1 MQLRVALPLA
11 AAAGA
16 VATLGFAPFNLWPLT
31 VAAYLALL
39 WLVAPGSG
47 RRPAGVFAVAMVWGT
62 AHFCSG
68 IYWVYLST
76 VLYGN
81 APPWLGVVLVVV
93 LSAVLSLF
101 GASTLA
107 IATRWSRSRLA
118 WALAVPPVWGLFELL
133 RSTILQGFPWLVPGT
148 VFTDS
153 PLIVFAPLLGVHGM
167 GVLMLAVLAPIALW
181 LRAPSVPGGAVATI
195 GLSLV
200 ALLGAA
206 LPAPSAWTTPTEQ
219 TLSVVMIQGNVAQ
232 ADKWKREQAP
242 RIADLYRRKT
252 VEAGNVDLVLWPEVA
267 VPYVYTQIKDSYLA
281 HIGRKAAAQGTAVV
295 LGTLI
300 PNDAGDNMINSVV
313 GIGATEGTYYK
324 RHLVPFGEVF
334 PLPDFMRPLLD
345 VMELRYADLDTGE
358 EGQAK
363 FMVKGVPVG
372 VSICFEDVFAD
383 EIAREARGAGL
394 LINVTNLSWFHDA
407 TALPQA
413 LQMTRLR
420 AAETGRPMLKVAQT
434 GTTAHVNADG
444 QVVAR
449 APEFEVASLN
459 TTVQPRLGNTPYMR
473 WDDQPFWWLG
483 GAALLVLLIMAR
495 WRGRVGDTTKN

>member
-16 VATLGFAPFNLWPLT
+16 MATLGFAPFNLWPLT
-31 VAAYLALL
+31 VASYLALL
-39 WLVAPGSG
+39 WMVAPGSG

-81 APPWLGVVLVVV
+81 APPWLGVVLVVL

-101 GASTLA
+101 GAGTLA
-107 IATRWSRSRLA
+107 IATRWVHKRWA
-118 WALAVPPVWGLFELL
+118 WALAVPPIWGLFELL
-133 RSTILQGFPWLVPGT
+133 RSTMLQGFPWLVPGT

-153 PLIVFAPLLGVHGM
+153 PMIVFAPLLGVHGM
-167 GVLMLAVLAPIALW
+167 GVLMVAVLTPLALW
-181 LRAPSVPGGAVATI
+181 LRSPTRHGVVIGGAGLVAT
-195 GLSLV
+195 
-200 ALLGAA
+200 ALLTLV
-206 LPAPSAWTTPTEQ
+206 LPKPSSWTTPTEQ

-232 ADKWKREQAP
+232 AEKWSRDQAP
-242 RIADLYRRKT
+242 KIADLYRRKT
-252 VEAGNVDLVLWPEVA
+252 IEAGNVDLVLWPEVA

-300 PNDAGDNMINSVV
+300 PNAAGDNMINSVV

-358 EGQAK
+358 EGQPK

-383 EIAREARGAGL
+383 EIAREARGAGV

-434 GTTAHVNADG
+434 GTTAHVDADG
-444 QVVAR
+444 QIVAR
-449 APEFEVASLN
+449 APEFEVASLR

-483 GAALLVLLIMAR
+483 IVAIAVLLGMSR
-495 WRGRVGDTTKN
+495 FGDNTQVPS

>member
-1 MQLRVALPLA
+1 MKLRVALPLA

-16 VATLGFAPFNLWPLT
+16 LATLGFAPFNLWPLT
-31 VAAYLALL
+31 VLAYLALL

-62 AHFCSG
+62 AHFCTG

-81 APPWLGVVLVVV
+81 APPWLGVVLVVL
-93 LSAVLSLF
+93 LSAVLALF
-101 GASTLA
+101 GAGTLA
-107 IATRWSRSRLA
+107 IATRWAPKRWV
-118 WALAVPPVWGLFELL
+118 WALAVPPIWGLFELL

-153 PLIVFAPLLGVHGM
+153 PFIVLAPLLGVHGL
-167 GVLMLAVLAPIALW
+167 GVVLFAVLTPVVLW
-181 LRAPSVPGGAVATI
+181 LRAPDRRGALIASGCVLAI
-195 GLSLV
+195 AALS
-200 ALLGAA
+200 AA
-206 LPAPSAWTTPTEQ
+206 LPKPSAWTTPTEQ

-232 ADKWKREQAP
+232 AEKWDREQAP
-242 RIADLYRRKT
+242 KIADLYRRKT
-252 VEAGNVDLVLWPEVA
+252 IEAGNVDLVLWPEVA
-267 VPYVYTQIKDSYLA
+267 VPYIYPQIKDSYLA
-281 HIGRKAAAQGTAVV
+281 HIGRKAAAQGTAIV

-300 PNDAGDNMINSVV
+300 PNEAGDNMINSVV

-345 VMELRYADLDTGE
+345 VVELRYADLDTGA

-434 GTTAHVNADG
+434 GITAHVDADG
-444 QVVAR
+444 QLVAQ
-449 APEFEVASLN
+449 APKFEVASLR

-483 GAALLVLLIMAR
+483 GLSLIVLLIIAR
-495 WRGRVGDTTKN
+495 WCDKVSVKTNP

>member
-1 MQLRVALPLA
+1 MRFWVALPLA

-31 VAAYLALL
+31 VGSYLAVL

-47 RRPAGVFAVAMVWGT
+47 RRPVGVFAIAMVWGI

-81 APPWLGVVLVVV
+81 APPWLGVVLVVL

-101 GASTLA
+101 GAATLA
-107 IATRWSRSRLA
+107 IATRWARSPLA
-118 WALAVPPVWGLFELL
+118 WGLAVPPVWGLFELL

-167 GVLMLAVLAPIALW
+167 GVLMLAVLTPLALW
-181 LRAPSVPGGAVATI
+181 LRAPSKAAGIAA
-195 GLSLV
+195 
-200 ALLGAA
+200 AAA
-206 LPAPSAWTTPTEQ
+206 LVIVTLVCIALPKPSAWTTPTE
-219 TLSVVMIQGNVAQ
+219 TKLSVVMIQGNVAQ
-232 ADKWKREQAP
+232 ADKWSREQAP
-242 RIADLYRRKT
+242 RIADLYQRKT
-252 VEAGNVDLVLWPEVA
+252 IEAGNVDLVLWPEVA
-267 VPYVYTQIKDSYLA
+267 VPYIYTQIKDSYLA

-300 PNDAGDNMINSVV
+300 PNAAGDNMINSVV

-345 VMELRYADLDTGE
+345 VVELRYADLDTGE

-383 EIAREARGAGL
+383 EIAREARGAGVL
-394 LINVTNLSWFHDA
+394 VNVTNLSWFHDA

-434 GTTAHVNADG
+434 GTTAHIDANG
-444 QVVAR
+444 EVVAR
-449 APEFEVASLN
+449 APEFEVASLR

-473 WDDQPFWWLG
+473 WDDTPFWWLG
-483 GAALLVLLIMAR
+483 GVSLFALALGPRLLRQLRSGA
-495 WRGRVGDTTKN
+495 